1 LADAPW
7 LLPCDWLRL
16 KIEPLYGAGPGLLSM
31 EPANSGH
38 AGSLVP
44 SEADVNELVPA
55 LLICR
60 VYEPPAALATGE

>member
-1 LADAPW
+1 
-7 LLPCDWLRL
+7 
-16 KIEPLYGAGPGLLSM
+16 M